1 MKGTFGLLALV
12 LALAVGVSVASA
24 GKQTYSL
31 NCDAT
36 ATSVT
41 WPSGTF
47 MVTFTGTDAS
57 GHVGTP
63 AVLTIPKS
71 APGSFTLPALQETIP
86 NFDGT
91 LASVQAVFVT
101 RRGDT
106 GADLTAD
113 CT

>member
-1 MKGTFGLLALV
+1 MKGTFGLLALA

-24 GKQTYSL
+24 AKQTYSL

-41 WPSGTF
+41 WPSGTST
-47 MVTFTGTDAS
+47 VTFTATDTS

-71 APGSFTLPALQETIP
+71 APGSFTVPALQETIP

-91 LASVQAVFVT
+91 LASVQALFAT
-101 RRGDT
+101 KRGGT
-106 GADLTAD
+106 AADLTAD

>member
-1 MKGTFGLLALV
+1 MKGAFGLLALA

-47 MVTFTGTDAS
+47 TVTFTGTDTS

-63 AVLTIPKS
+63 ADPDQRQERARIVH
-71 APGSFTLPALQETIP
+71 APGTAGDDSQLRRHA
-86 NFDGT
+86 
-91 LASVQAVFVT
+91 LASVHEPSS
-101 RRGDT
+101 
-106 GADLTAD
+106 
-113 CT
+113 

>member
-1 MKGTFGLLALV
+1 MKGTFGLLALA

-47 MVTFTGTDAS
+47 MVTFTGTDTS

-63 AVLTIPKS
+63 AVLTIAKS
-71 APGSFTLPALQETIP
+71 APGSFTAP
-86 NFDGT
+86 GT
-91 LASVQAVFVT
+91 TGDDSQLRRHSCLGASLF
-101 RRGDT
+101 RDERGDT